1 MPNPR
6 SIPTYD
12 ELMRLSRRHFLGAS
26 ALGIGA
32 LAFGEITASAKAA
45 QSSSPLLAAPHF
57 PAKAKRVIYLF
68 QSGGPSQFETLDPKP
83 KLRELHGQPLPES
96 VRAGQRLT
104 GMSGYQAVLPIAGS
118 FTGFKKYG
126 RAGIELSDILPHT
139 AKIVDDICIVR
150 AMHTEAINH
159 DPAITF
165 FCSGNQ
171 IAGRPSMGA
180 WMSYGLGTMNN
191 DLPSFIVL
199 VSKDA
204 SRDQPLYSR
213 LWGSGFLPSE
223 HQGVQFRAG
232 KEPVLA
238 LANPE
243 GVSPHARRAMLDTLA
258 QLSRDALAHEGDAEI
273 DARLAQA
280 EMAYRMQAS
289 VPEASDLSGET
300 NETFELY
307 GPSAREPGTFA
318 ANCLL
323 ARRLVERGVRFV
335 QLFHQGWD
343 QHGGLPGGIARQCQQ
358 TDQPSAALVMDLKR
372 RGLLED
378 TLVIWGGEFGRTAY
392 CQGPM
397 TANDYGRD
405 HHPRCFSIWMAG
417 GGVKAGHVHGATDDF
432 GYSVLDGGVSVH
444 DLHATILRLMGVD
457 HERLTYQYQ
466 GRHYRLTDIA
476 GLVVPGIMA

>member
-32 LAFGEITASAKAA
+32 LAFGEITASAKPA

-68 QSGGPSQFETLDPKP
+68 QSGGPSHFETLDPKP

-118 FTGFKKYG
+118 FTGFKKHG
-126 RAGIELSDILPHT
+126 RDGIELSDILPHT

-204 SRDQPLYSR
+204 SRDQPLYAR

-289 VPEASDLSGET
+289 VPEASDFSGET

-343 QHGGLPGGIARQCQQ
+343 QHGGLPSGISRQCQQ

>member
-32 LAFGEITASAKAA
+32 LAFGEITASAKPA

-68 QSGGPSQFETLDPKP
+68 QSGGPSHFETLDPKP

-118 FTGFKKYG
+118 FTGFKKHG

-204 SRDQPLYSR
+204 SRDQPLYAR

-289 VPEASDLSGET
+289 VPEASDFSGET

-343 QHGGLPGGIARQCQQ
+343 QHGGLPSGISRQCQQ

-417 GGVKAGHVHGATDDF
+417 GGVKAGHVHGVTDDF

>member
-32 LAFGEITASAKAA
+32 LAFGEITASAKPA

-68 QSGGPSQFETLDPKP
+68 QSGGPSHFETLDPKP

-118 FTGFKKYG
+118 FTGFKKHG

-204 SRDQPLYSR
+204 SRDQPLYAR

-232 KEPVLA
+232 REPVLA

-289 VPEASDLSGET
+289 VPEASDFSGET

-343 QHGGLPGGIARQCQQ
+343 QHGGLPSGISRQCQQ

>member
-68 QSGGPSQFETLDPKP
+68 QSGGPSQFETLDPKS

>member
-32 LAFGEITASAKAA
+32 LAFGEITASAKPA
-45 QSSSPLLAAPHF
+45 QSSSRLLAAPHF

-68 QSGGPSQFETLDPKP
+68 QSGGPSHFETLDPKP

-118 FTGFKKYG
+118 FTGFKKHG

-204 SRDQPLYSR
+204 SRDQPLYAR

-289 VPEASDLSGET
+289 VPEASDFSGET

-343 QHGGLPGGIARQCQQ
+343 QHGGLPSGISRQCQQ